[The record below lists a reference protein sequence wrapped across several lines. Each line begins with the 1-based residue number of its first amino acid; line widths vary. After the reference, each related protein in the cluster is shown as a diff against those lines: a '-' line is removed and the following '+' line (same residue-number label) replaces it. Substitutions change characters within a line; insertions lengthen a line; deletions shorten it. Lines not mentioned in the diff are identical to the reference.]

1 MANKQK
7 LQSTLQK
14 ELKQLKQ
21 LADEQIHAYKSS
33 RTLLYK
39 GLAMVY
45 LWWVRANKEKGLL
58 EN

>member
-1 MANKQK
+1 MPNKNS

-14 ELKQLKQ
+14 ELKQLKE
-21 LADEQIHAYKSS
+21 LADEQMYAYKSS